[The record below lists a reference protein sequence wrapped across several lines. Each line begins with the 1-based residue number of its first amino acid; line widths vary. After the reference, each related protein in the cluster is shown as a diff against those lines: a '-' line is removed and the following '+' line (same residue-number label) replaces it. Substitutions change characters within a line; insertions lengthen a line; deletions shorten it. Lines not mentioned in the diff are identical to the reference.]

1 MKNRKGF
8 TLIELIVVI
17 AILGILALFLV
28 PSFLGYTKDAQKATC
43 DANRYIIERSY
54 SFYKIRNEDVTLS
67 KYIEN
72 DGSEYKYTQC
82 PSGGIYTYDDE
93 NGKVLCSIHG
103 TADDEIS
110 NPDSPS
116 DEPEDT
122 KTMIPGTDLEIDPN
136 VITIKNGDS
145 INKRLDKGTII
156 KIDDNGDIGY
166 YIVKTTIGNQDP
178 INISRKDLLKLT
190 EEKAIV
196 IEGNDVNSIA
206 AALGNNPKEGIK
218 IKYNNKYYISTLS
231 GYWNSNPEDKN
242 DTYWLEIK

>member
-43 DANRYIIERSY
+43 VANRNIIERSY
-54 SFYKIRNEDVTLS
+54 SFYKIRNEDVKLS
-67 KYIEN
+67 EYILN
-72 DGSEYKYTQC
+72 DGSEYKDTQC

-103 TADDEIS
+103 TADDETS
-110 NPDSPS
+110 DPDRPS
-116 DEPEDT
+116 DEPEET
-122 KTMIPGTDLEIDPN
+122 KATIPGTDLEIDPN

-145 INKRLDKGTII
+145 INNRLGKGTII

-166 YIVKTTIGNQDP
+166 YIVKDPIGNNNP
-178 INISRKDLLKLT
+178 INVSNNDLIKIT
-190 EEKAIV
+190 DEKAIT
-196 IEGNDVNSIA
+196 VNGTGQDAIKK
-206 AALGNNPKEGIK
+206 ALGPTIK
-218 IKYNNKYYISTLS
+218 IGDKILYDGNYYICTLNDS
-231 GYWNSNPEDKN
+231 NYGPIPGNS
-242 DTYWLEIK
+242 YVWLEIK